1 MYMKEHTYGSWT
13 LLVERYV
20 VGRWDVDISADY
32 RRFGLVG
39 VMVFG
44 IDGLRISGCV
54 WSRHCALG
62 LGEVQ
67 DDKEPDEYKQNELID
82 KMV

>member
-1 MYMKEHTYGSWT
+1 MRSLSLTQSAMR
-13 LLVERYV
+13 LLGE
-20 VGRWDVDISADY
+20 GLE
-32 RRFGLVG
+32 RFGLVR
-39 VMVFG
+39 VMAFG

-54 WSRHCALG
+54 WSRHYALG

-67 DDKEPDEYKQNELID
+67 DDKEPDEYKQDELID